1 MIDLLAAALDLSE
14 PDRATLRTWYER
26 HNAPYHVIE
35 IVKRGA
41 VAETMQVINVVNDQ
55 PYCIR
60 LEMQKCPFIAGQI
73 VIGSLVPWRGEWYWS
88 GGQRMWHKA
97 DAAVLAALKKEYVE
111 KLSVISYRYCADL
124 AQKARDSVREHH
136 RRFVAHHNADLAVY
150 SDGLSLAAATQKRT
164 ARIIRRATPGNRRGC
179 HEAPR
184 SS

>member
-14 PDRATLRTWYER
+14 PDRTTLRTWYER

-35 IVKRGA
+35 LVKRGA
-41 VAETMQVINVVNDQ
+41 VVETMQVINVVNDQ
-55 PYCIR
+55 PYCVR

-111 KLSVISYRYCADL
+111 KLSVISYRYCGKLRKKHAT
-124 AQKARDSVREHH
+124 ACGSITG
-136 RRFVAHHNADLAVY
+136 
-150 SDGLSLAAATQKRT
+150 GLSHITTPISRSIPT
-164 ARIIRRATPGNRRGC
+164 ASLWRQPPKSGC
-179 HEAPR
+179 AHYLTSDPR
-184 SS
+184 KSSRMP